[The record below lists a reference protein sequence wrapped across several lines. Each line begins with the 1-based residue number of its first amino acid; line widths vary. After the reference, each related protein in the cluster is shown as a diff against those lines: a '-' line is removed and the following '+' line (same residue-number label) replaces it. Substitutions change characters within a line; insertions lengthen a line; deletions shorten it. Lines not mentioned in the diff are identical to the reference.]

1 MPSSFSKSSFART
14 GTKTQINRVSFNQTT
29 TETPFDKL
37 ETIQDRMN
45 IDHFSPIKSPHRR
58 KRKAK
63 TRKFQKK
70 RANKTKKR
78 NQKHQRKNIQQMTQY
93 NVVKLRRNKHV
104 D

>member
-70 RANKTKKR
+70 RVNKTKKR
-78 NQKHQRKNIQQMTQY
+78 NQKHQRKNIQQRTQY